1 MLRYCKSI
9 AGPARLSHIQLW
21 REQHASDMCPFV
33 TTLHVLNSAIIKLG
47 RVQPAEKVLRGNQG
61 GVLPAEFW
69 VPNKDNIRGAIE
81 LGFMSTTKD
90 RAIAEKYSTE
100 QADTSSL
107 IFEIQMVSM

>member
-1 MLRYCKSI
+1 MLRYCNST
-9 AGPARLSHIQLW
+9 AGPARLSHIKLW
-21 REQHASDMCPFV
+21 REQHASDIPFV

-100 QADTSSL
+100 NADKSSM
-107 IFEIQMVSM
+107 IFEIQMVSV